1 MAKDKL
7 TKQEIDDLKAQGY
20 VEGNINSF
28 PDNVSPVLRARAM
41 EQWKEE
47 NDIQTVEELPT
58 AVDRQNERERQR
70 AAIDGDKE
78 MQKATGVKPEPFGGK
93 GDHDGD
99 GKAGGTKAKRKN
111 DASNE

>member
-47 NDIQTVEELPT
+47 NDIQSVEELPT

-78 MQKATGVKPEPFGGK
+78 MQKATGVKPEGDNKSNLGDWDNDGVPGGSVPSK
-93 GDHDGD
+93 
-99 GKAGGTKAKRKN
+99 KTKK
-111 DASNE
+111 